1 MASEEYISITNN
13 KGVRARVPAS
23 LYASVFLSNNRHV
36 FEETGYSF
44 LQIQPNDLNVSMFM
58 FLVLSAYDRGDV
70 VGHPLEHV
78 SAEQTIWQ
86 RVTAGWY
93 AIDCEGSLT
102 QTDPPKLEPTKP
114 HQISNE
120 ITTRTALLTDDSA
133 RAETVSAYDTL
144 DGYTT
149 IRVKCAFTRLNH
161 KGIIDKKHTVLSKIS
176 DLTHLAR
183 KCKKFTEMFLSP
195 DLSDI
200 PVDTYTPCREDFDLD

>member
-1 MASEEYISITNN
+1 MASEEYISITND
-13 KGVRARVPAS
+13 KGPRARVPAS
-23 LYASVFLSNNRHV
+23 LYGSVFLSNNRHV

-58 FLVLSAYDRGDV
+58 FLLLSAYDRGNV
-70 VGHPLEHV
+70 IGHPLEHV
-78 SAEQTIWQ
+78 SAKQTIWQ
-86 RVTAGWY
+86 HVTAGWY
-93 AIDCEGSLT
+93 AVSCEGILER
-102 QTDPPKLEPTKP
+102 TDPPKLEPTTTHK
-114 HQISNE
+114 IGDE
-120 ITTRTALLTDDSA
+120 ITKRTTLLNEDSA
-133 RAETVSAYDTL
+133 QAETVSAYDTL

-176 DLTHLAR
+176 DLTHLAQ
-183 KCKKFTEMFLSP
+183 KCKKFTEEFAYP